1 VVARECGG
9 EGRYGVGSIAN
20 CLRRCGA
27 SIERFVSVEKPFI
40 GRRTI
45 FGTASLSWGERSVAV
60 PVNIHRSFTL
70 DRFVR
75 DRDVRSENE

>member
-27 SIERFVSVEKPFI
+27 SVERFASVEKLFI
-40 GRRTI
+40 GRRI
-45 FGTASLSWGERSVAV
+45 VFGTAAFSWGEGSVAV

-70 DRFVR
+70 DRLLR